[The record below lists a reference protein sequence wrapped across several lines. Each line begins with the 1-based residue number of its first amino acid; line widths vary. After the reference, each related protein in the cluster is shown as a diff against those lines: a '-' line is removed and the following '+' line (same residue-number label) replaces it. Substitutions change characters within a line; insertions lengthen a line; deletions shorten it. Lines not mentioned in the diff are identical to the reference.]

1 MIQINNSDESTLNLT
16 GVKLAGPNQLVMGEG
31 EFDCRPASSSG

>member
-1 MIQINNSDESTLNLT
+1 MQGT
-16 GVKLAGPNQLVMGEG
+16 GVKLAGPNQLVRGEGEG